1 MPIASL
7 HHITHQFSGKQV
19 LSELSLDIKANS
31 ITALLGKSGSGKSTI
46 LNMINGMIRPD
57 SGTVHVFDHNFDYE
71 KASSIRLK
79 IGYAVQ
85 QTGLFP
91 HLTIADNIA
100 LLGKVTGKSASFMKE
115 RTSFLMDIMQ
125 LSSQLLPSYPHQL
138 SGGEQQ
144 RAGLCR
150 AFFLQPPLVL
160 MDEPFAP
167 LDYKTKQGIYQY
179 LLDFQ
184 QQERTSIVLVT
195 HQFEEAVLLSD
206 EFVWINEGQIYHQG
220 DTTALKKLERN
231 FKEEKS

>member
-1 MPIASL
+1 MSY
-7 HHITHQFSGKQV
+7 ITQRTHEILEQVGMYYKRDQFPQ
-19 LSELSLDIKANS
+19 
-31 ITALLGKSGSGKSTI
+31 
-46 LNMINGMIRPD
+46 
-57 SGTVHVFDHNFDYE
+57 
-71 KASSIRLK
+71 
-79 IGYAVQ
+79 
-85 QTGLFP
+85 
-91 HLTIADNIA
+91 
-100 LLGKVTGKSASFMKE
+100 
-115 RTSFLMDIMQ
+115 
-125 LSSQLLPSYPHQL
+125 QL

-160 MDEPFAP
+160 MDEPFAS

-195 HQFEEAVLLSD
+195 HQFEEAISD